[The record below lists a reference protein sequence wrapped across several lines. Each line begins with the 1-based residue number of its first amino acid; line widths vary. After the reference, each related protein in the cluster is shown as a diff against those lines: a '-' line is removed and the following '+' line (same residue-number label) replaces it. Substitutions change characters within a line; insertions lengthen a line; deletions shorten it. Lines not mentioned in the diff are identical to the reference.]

1 MSEQEQSLAESLN
14 ELEKLTQ
21 HALEVEGDERDQLI
35 EQIKEKCE
43 AEGLSSD
50 EAEALIEEI
59 GLVEAN
65 KRSADNTGGES
76 TVMQGS
82 SQKPSAQD
90 VSQNLKVPGSGT
102 VPDPVTKKVKARKGD
117 KAGGEMT
124 APMQGSSSMPKTK
137 AEAMSRFY
145 DTLGKMKKADIMD
158 NYEKI
163 MNAISLDENAEVED
177 YNPVDVK
184 DDIEALTEGEDQL
197 SDAFKSKAA
206 TIFEAAVQAKVK
218 ETLLEKEVQLEETF
232 EARIE
237 EEVKTIREEL
247 VEQVDGYLNYVSE
260 QWVEDNKLAI
270 EKGVRTEITESFING
285 MKNLFNEHYITIPED
300 KVDVVDDL
308 FEKVE
313 DLEKQLNDQI
323 NETVELTKQVNQY
336 KKEKVVRTFSEGLS
350 ENQAEKL
357 KQLSEVTD
365 DESTEEFEEKV
376 QVIKENY
383 FPKQVSKAETLVE
396 EVDVNNELES
406 EEQVTD
412 EEVDDKMRNYM
423 SAISRTLK

>member
-90 VSQNLKVPGSGT
+90 VSQSLKAPGSGT

-117 KAGGEMT
+117 KAQGDMS
-124 APMQGSSSMPKTK
+124 PIMQGSSSMPKTK

-163 MNAISLDENAEVED
+163 MNAISLEENAEAED
-177 YNPVDVK
+177 YNPLDVK
-184 DDIEALTEGEDQL
+184 DDIDALTEGEDQL

-270 EKGVRTEITESFING
+270 EKGVRTEITESFITG

-396 EVDVNNELES
+396 EVDVNNEES

-412 EEVDDKMRNYM
+412 EEVDDKMKNYM

>member
-65 KRSADNTGGES
+65 KRSADKTGGEAPI
-76 TVMQGS
+76 MQGS
-82 SQKPSAQD
+82 SQKASATD

-117 KAGGEMT
+117 KSGGEMT
-124 APMQGSSSMPKTK
+124 PPTQGSSSMPKTK

-163 MNAISLDENAEVED
+163 MKAVTISEDTEED
-177 YNPVDVK
+177 YNPLDVK
-184 DDIEALTEGEDQL
+184 DDIDALTQGEDSL
-197 SDAFKSKAA
+197 SEEFKEKAT

-270 EKGVRTEITESFING
+270 EKGVRTEITESFITG

-323 NETVELTKQVNQY
+323 NETMELTKQVNQY

-357 KQLSEVTD
+357 KKLSEATSEE
-365 DESTEEFEEKV
+365 ESAEDFEEKV

-396 EVDVNNELES
+396 EVDVDNEVES

-412 EEVDDKMRNYM
+412 EEVDDKMKNYM

>member
-90 VSQNLKVPGSGT
+90 VSQSLKAPGSGT

-117 KAGGEMT
+117 KAQGDMSPIT
-124 APMQGSSSMPKTK
+124 QGSSSMPKTK

-163 MNAISLDENAEVED
+163 MNAISLEENAEAED
-177 YNPVDVK
+177 YNPLDVK
-184 DDIEALTEGEDQL
+184 DDIDALTEGEDQL

-270 EKGVRTEITESFING
+270 EKGVRTEITESFITG

-323 NETVELTKQVNQY
+323 NETVELTKQVNQF

-396 EVDVNNELES
+396 EVDVNNEES

-412 EEVDDKMRNYM
+412 EEVDDKMKNYM

>member
-90 VSQNLKVPGSGT
+90 VSQSLKAPGSGT

-117 KAGGEMT
+117 KAQGDMS
-124 APMQGSSSMPKTK
+124 PIMQGSSSMPKTK

-163 MNAISLDENAEVED
+163 MNAISLEENAEAED
-177 YNPVDVK
+177 YNPLDVK
-184 DDIEALTEGEDQL
+184 DDIDALTEGEDQL
-197 SDAFKSKAA
+197 SDAFKTKAA

-270 EKGVRTEITESFING
+270 EKGVRTEITESFITG

-323 NETVELTKQVNQY
+323 NETVELTKQVNQF

-396 EVDVNNELES
+396 EVDVNNEES

-412 EEVDDKMRNYM
+412 EEVDDKMKNYM

>member
-90 VSQNLKVPGSGT
+90 VSQSLKAPGSGT

-117 KAGGEMT
+117 KAQGDMS
-124 APMQGSSSMPKTK
+124 PIMQGSSSMPKTK

-163 MNAISLDENAEVED
+163 MNAISLEENAEAED
-177 YNPVDVK
+177 YNPLDVK
-184 DDIEALTEGEDQL
+184 DDIDALTEGEDQL
-197 SDAFKSKAA
+197 SDAFKTKAA

-270 EKGVRTEITESFING
+270 EKGVRTEITESFITG

-396 EVDVNNELES
+396 EVDVDNEVNS

-412 EEVDDKMRNYM
+412 EEVDDKMKNYM

>member
-43 AEGLSSD
+43 EEGLSSD

-59 GLVEAN
+59 GLVEA
-65 KRSADNTGGES
+65 RAADKSGGES
-76 TVMQGS
+76 PIMQGS
-82 SQKPSAQD
+82 SKKAAAQD
-90 VSQNLKVPGSGT
+90 VSQNLKAPGSGT

-117 KAGGEMT
+117 KAGGEMS

-145 DTLGKMKKADIMD
+145 DTLSKMKKSDIMD
-158 NYEKI
+158 NYDKI
-163 MNAISLDENAEVED
+163 MGAVTISEVNEED
-177 YNPVDVK
+177 YNPLDVK
-184 DDIEALTEGEDQL
+184 DDIDALTEGEQL
-197 SDAFKSKAA
+197 TDEFKSKAA

-218 ETLLEKEVQLEETF
+218 ETLIAEQVKLEETF

-247 VEQVDGYLNYVSE
+247 VDQVDGYLNYVSE

-270 EKGVRTEITESFING
+270 EKGIRTEITESFINS

-313 DLEKQLNDQI
+313 DLEKQLNEQI
-323 NETVELTKQVNQY
+323 NESVELKAQVNQY
-336 KKEKVVRTFSEGLS
+336 KKEKIVRSFSEGLS
-350 ENQAEKL
+350 EQQAEKL
-357 KQLSEVTD
+357 ANLAETVEES
-365 DESTEEFEEKV
+365 DEQYEEKV
-376 QVIKENY
+376 QTLKENY

-396 EVDVNNELES
+396 EVEHDVSS
-406 EEQVTD
+406 EEQQVVED
-412 EEVDDKMRNYM
+412 EVDDKMKNYM
-423 SAISRTLK
+423 SAITRTLK

>member
-82 SQKPSAQD
+82 SKKPSAQD
-90 VSQNLKVPGSGT
+90 VSQSLKAPGSGT

-117 KAGGEMT
+117 KAQGDMS
-124 APMQGSSSMPKTK
+124 PIMQGSSSMPKTK

-163 MNAISLDENAEVED
+163 MNAISLEENAEAED
-177 YNPVDVK
+177 YNPLDVK
-184 DDIEALTEGEDQL
+184 DDIDALTEGEDQL

-270 EKGVRTEITESFING
+270 EKGVRTEITESFITG

-357 KQLSEVTD
+357 KQLSEVTE

-396 EVDVNNELES
+396 EVDVNNEES

-412 EEVDDKMRNYM
+412 EEVDDKMKNYM

>member
-90 VSQNLKVPGSGT
+90 VSQSLKAPGSGT

-117 KAGGEMT
+117 KAQGDMS
-124 APMQGSSSMPKTK
+124 PIMQGSSSMPKTK

-163 MNAISLDENAEVED
+163 MNAISLEENAEAED
-177 YNPVDVK
+177 YNPLDVK
-184 DDIEALTEGEDQL
+184 DDIDALTEGEDQL
-197 SDAFKSKAA
+197 SDAFKTKAA

-323 NETVELTKQVNQY
+323 NETVELTKQVNQF

-357 KQLSEVTD
+357 KQLSEVTE

-396 EVDVNNELES
+396 EVDVDNEDS

-412 EEVDDKMRNYM
+412 EEVDDKMKNYM